1 MRAYQTLSDDIARSV
16 YDEEL
21 KSDKD
26 YYAVSL
32 GVGSVSIKTVFS
44 LSIGAVLLALA
55 LRPSETQDSE
65 GCPTD
70 FRVKKLGLQN
80 EPIETTEEEE
90 KEQQIKWSKFKRAV
104 RLPSKG
110 LSKDS
115 IYKDKLP
122 ETSLED
128 DEESELKIILP
139 QERSTLS
146 KLQEKVKL

>member
-1 MRAYQTLSDDIARSV
+1 M

-32 GVGSVSIKTVFS
+32 GVGSVSIKTAFS
-44 LSIGAVLLALA
+44 LSIGTVLLALA

-65 GCPTD
+65 ACPTE

-90 KEQQIKWSKFKRAV
+90 NEQQIKWSKFKRTV
-104 RLPSKG
+104 RMPSKSS
-110 LSKDS
+110 SKDS

-122 ETSLED
+122 ETSLEE
-128 DEESELKIILP
+128 DEGSELKTILP
-139 QERSTLS
+139 KERSTLT